1 MVSPLR
7 RPAVA
12 SIAKVGGTKNPDVR
26 AILNLAPE
34 LVIANAEENRREDI
48 ERLRA
53 GGIPVFTTYPRTV
66 PGAVE
71 SILRMGRALGRE
83 SGAAALAKQITLAVS
98 GIEAAL
104 GVWSKLR
111 LRVFC
116 PIWKKPW
123 MSFNAD
129 TYAHDVLRMLGYN
142 NIYASAGERYPTVT
156 LEEAIERRPDIVI
169 LPDEPY
175 AFDESDVAELKSM
188 LPPAL
193 GRRVLIVGGR
203 DLHCEGRLDDHQFC
217 NARPARRQSR
227 RRSYGEWAQI
237 ARGENGAG
245 ACRGHIIVARFE
257 GINLDVAKKLSER
270 DRYIFRNCGVDD
282 GGSGR
287 VACDRRGASFELT
300 RSVAGYRSCRERTAG
315 RECR

>member
-1 MVSPLR
+1 MSGAIQIADDMGFRVELAHPPARIVSLVPSWTETLFALGFNSEEIVGVTKFCVE
-7 RPAVA
+7 PAAAVA

-26 AILNLAPE
+26 TILNLAPE

-71 SILRMGRALGRE
+71 SILRMGRVLGRE
-83 SGAAALAKQITLAVS
+83 SGSAALAKQITLAVS

-116 PIWKKPW
+116 PIWKNPW

-156 LEEAIERRPDIVI
+156 LEEAVERRPDIVI

-203 DLHCEGRLDDHQFC
+203 DLHWYGVHMVNGLKSLAERM
-217 NARPARRQSR
+217 ARVRA
-227 RRSYGEWAQI
+227 AVI
-237 ARGENGAG
+237 
-245 ACRGHIIVARFE
+245 
-257 GINLDVAKKLSER
+257 
-270 DRYIFRNCGVDD
+270 
-282 GGSGR
+282 
-287 VACDRRGASFELT
+287 
-300 RSVAGYRSCRERTAG
+300 
-315 RECR
+315 

>member
-1 MVSPLR
+1 MGAAVQIADDMGFRVELNAPPARIVSLVPSWTGPLFR
-7 RPAVA
+7 LGFNYEIVGVTKFCGEPAEAVA

-26 AILNLAPE
+26 AIMKLEPE

-71 SILRMGRALGRE
+71 SILRMGRVLGRE
-83 SGAAALAKQITLAVS
+83 SGAAALAKEITLSVS

-116 PIWKKPW
+116 PIWKNPW

-142 NIYASAGERYPTVT
+142 NIYASAGERYPVVT

-175 AFDESDVAELKSM
+175 SFDESDVVEVKGS

-193 GRRVLIVGGR
+193 GRRGLIVSGR
-203 DLHCEGRLDDHQFC
+203 DLHWYGGHMVLGLKSLAGRK
-217 NARPARRQSR
+217 
-227 RRSYGEWAQI
+227 
-237 ARGENGAG
+237 ARG
-245 ACRGHIIVARFE
+245 
-257 GINLDVAKKLSER
+257 
-270 DRYIFRNCGVDD
+270 
-282 GGSGR
+282 
-287 VACDRRGASFELT
+287 
-300 RSVAGYRSCRERTAG
+300 
-315 RECR
+315 

>member
-1 MVSPLR
+1 MGEAIQIADDMGFRVELPHPPARIVSLVPSWTETLFALGFNSEIVGVTKFCVE
-7 RPAVA
+7 PAAAVA

-83 SGAAALAKQITLAVS
+83 SGAAALAKEITLSVS
-98 GIEAAL
+98 GIEAGL

-111 LRVFC
+111 LRAFC

-123 MSFNAD
+123 MTFNAD
-129 TYAHDVLRMLGYN
+129 TYAHDVLRMMGFN
-142 NIYASAGERYPTVT
+142 NVFASAGERYPRTTV
-156 LEEAIERRPDIVI
+156 EEAVEHRPDIVL

-175 AFDESDVAELKSM
+175 EFDHDDLEEMKAM
-188 LPPAL
+188 LPVAL
-193 GRRVLIVGGR
+193 GRRVLLISGR
-203 DLHCEGRLDDHQFC
+203 DLHWYGVHMVEGLRALNDRL
-217 NARPARRQSR
+217 SR
-227 RRSYGEWAQI
+227 LRA
-237 ARGENGAG
+237 A
-245 ACRGHIIVARFE
+245 V
-257 GINLDVAKKLSER
+257 V
-270 DRYIFRNCGVDD
+270 
-282 GGSGR
+282 
-287 VACDRRGASFELT
+287 
-300 RSVAGYRSCRERTAG
+300 
-315 RECR
+315 

>member
-1 MVSPLR
+1 MGAGTPIADDMGFRVELERPPARIVSLVPSLTETLFALGFNSEVVGITKFCVE
-7 RPAVA
+7 PVEAVA
-12 SIAKVGGTKNPDVR
+12 SITKVGGTKNPDIR
-26 AILNLAPE
+26 AILKLEPE

-48 ERLRA
+48 ERIRA
-53 GGIPVFTTYPRTV
+53 GGIPVFTTYPKTV

-71 SILRMGRALGRE
+71 SILRLGRVLGRE
-83 SGAAALAKQITLAVS
+83 AGAAALAKEVTLAVS

-142 NIYASAGERYPTVT
+142 NVYASAGERYPTVT

-175 AFDESDVAELKSM
+175 AFDESDVVELKSL
-188 LPPAL
+188 LPAAL
-193 GRRVLIVGGR
+193 GRRVLIVSGR
-203 DLHCEGRLDDHQFC
+203 DLHW
-217 NARPARRQSR
+217 
-227 RRSYGEWAQI
+227 YGVHMV
-237 ARGENGAG
+237 NGLKSLAE
-245 ACRGHIIVARFE
+245 RM
-257 GINLDVAKKLSER
+257 AKVR
-270 DRYIFRNCGVDD
+270 AAVI
-282 GGSGR
+282 
-287 VACDRRGASFELT
+287 
-300 RSVAGYRSCRERTAG
+300 
-315 RECR
+315 

>member
-1 MVSPLR
+1 MGAAMQIADDMGFRVELAHPPARIVSLVPSWTETLFALGFNSEIVGITKFCVA
-7 RPAVA
+7 PAEAVA

-26 AILNLAPE
+26 AIMKLEPE

-83 SGAAALAKQITLAVS
+83 AGAATLAKEITLAVS

-116 PIWKKPW
+116 PIWKNPW
-123 MSFNAD
+123 MSFNGD

-142 NIYASAGERYPTVT
+142 NVYASAGERYPTVT
-156 LEEAIERRPDIVI
+156 LEEAVERRPDIVI

-175 AFDESDVAELKSM
+175 AFDESDVVELKGM

-203 DLHCEGRLDDHQFC
+203 DLHWYGVHMVNGLKSLAERM
-217 NARPARRQSR
+217 SR
-227 RRSYGEWAQI
+227 VRAAVI
-237 ARGENGAG
+237 
-245 ACRGHIIVARFE
+245 
-257 GINLDVAKKLSER
+257 
-270 DRYIFRNCGVDD
+270 
-282 GGSGR
+282 
-287 VACDRRGASFELT
+287 
-300 RSVAGYRSCRERTAG
+300 
-315 RECR
+315 

>member
-1 MVSPLR
+1 MGAGIQIGDDMGFRVELPHPPARIVSLVPSWTETLFALGFNSEIVGVTKFCVE
-7 RPAVA
+7 PAAAVA

-34 LVIANAEENRREDI
+34 LVIANAEANRREDI
-48 ERLRA
+48 ERLRP
-53 GGIPVFTTYPRTV
+53 GGIPVVTTYARTV

-142 NIYASAGERYPTVT
+142 NVFASAGERYPLTT
-156 LEEAIERRPDIVI
+156 LEAAFELRPDLVI

-175 AFDESDVAELKSM
+175 EFDQDNVTELKPLM
-188 LPPAL
+188 APWF
-193 GRRVLIVGGR
+193 
-203 DLHCEGRLDDHQFC
+203 Q
-217 NARPARRQSR
+217 
-227 RRSYGEWAQI
+227 
-237 ARGENGAG
+237 
-245 ACRGHIIVARFE
+245 
-257 GINLDVAKKLSER
+257 
-270 DRYIFRNCGVDD
+270 
-282 GGSGR
+282 
-287 VACDRRGASFELT
+287 
-300 RSVAGYRSCRERTAG
+300 
-315 RECR
+315 